1 MRQPPGYYLP
11 TAYVGET
18 VRAFVPNPLPPEPPI
33 EWSAS
38 LLSLSQQAM
47 LAIGRLDGLSVLM
60 PDISQFLY
68 AYIRKEALLSSQIEG
83 TQSSLSELLLF

>member
-18 VRAFVPNPLPPEPPI
+18 VRAFVPNPLPPDPPI

-60 PDISQFLY
+60 PDISQFVSVQLG
-68 AYIRKEALLSSQIEG
+68 REDTRGRSW
-83 TQSSLSELLLF
+83 